1 MSHFFEVCEKPKHKV
16 FISFYHS
23 DDSVYKEYIDDY
35 LSDNIN
41 PKEFDAVVVYDVDYW
56 SDDHCDAHFLQFL
69 EDVEVF
75 RSFIQDYFLA
85 VGETLRFNISQD
97 EAPMRVSDEI
107 VYNYL
112 NYNTNI

>member
-1 MSHFFEVCEKPKHKV
+1 MEEGLRINVHKERRE
-16 FISFYHS
+16 FI
-23 DDSVYKEYIDDY
+23 DSVPRYAESLDFILAEGYNGNAYEDQI
-35 LSDNIN
+35 
-41 PKEFDAVVVYDVDYW
+41 VVYDVDYW